1 MWRLFRS
8 NTARPLDFISAARH
22 FRAMIIAIDGT
33 SASGKGTIAK
43 RLAAWFGLPHMDTG
57 RLYRAVGV
65 AALKAGADLEDAPQ
79 LARIAQSLDLSDFDD
94 EELRSAEAA
103 QAASKVARVPEVR
116 NALFQL
122 QRAFA
127 TQAKGA
133 VLDGRDIG
141 TVIAPD
147 ADAKLWITASLEERA
162 RRRHAELVE
171 EGKHLSVSEVEKD
184 LAARDERDA
193 ARRDAPATKAADA
206 VLIDTTDLTID
217 AAVDQAR
224 AAVDAVLATK
234 QSASER

>member
-1 MWRLFRS
+1 
-8 NTARPLDFISAARH
+8 
-22 FRAMIIAIDGT
+22 MIIAIDGT

-43 RLAAWFGLPHMDTG
+43 RLAACFGLPHMDTG

-65 AALKAGADLEDAPQ
+65 AALKAGADFEDACE
-79 LARIAQSLDLSDFDD
+79 LSRIACGLDLEDFDD
-94 EELRSAEAA
+94 EELRSSEAA

-116 NALFQL
+116 EALFQL

-127 TQAKGA
+127 TQAEGA

-147 ADAKLWITASLEERA
+147 ADAKLWVTASLDERA
-162 RRRHAELVE
+162 RRRHTELVK
-171 EGKHLSVSEVEKD
+171 EGKQITVQEVEKD

-193 ARRDAPATKAADA
+193 ARRDAPAIKAEDA

-224 AAVDAVLATK
+224 AAIDAVLATK

>member
-1 MWRLFRS
+1 
-8 NTARPLDFISAARH
+8 
-22 FRAMIIAIDGT
+22 
-33 SASGKGTIAK
+33 
-43 RLAAWFGLPHMDTG
+43 MDTG

-65 AALKAGADLEDAPQ
+65 AALKANADFEDALELSR
-79 LARIAQSLDLSDFDD
+79 LAHSLDLSDFDD
-94 EELRSAEAA
+94 DELRTAEAA

-116 NALFQL
+116 EALFQL

-147 ADAKLWITASLEERA
+147 ADAKLWVTASLEERA
-162 RRRHAELVE
+162 RRRHAELVQ
-171 EGKHLSVSEVEKD
+171 EGKKLTVEAVEKD

>member
-1 MWRLFRS
+1 
-8 NTARPLDFISAARH
+8 
-22 FRAMIIAIDGT
+22 MIIAIDGT

-65 AALKAGADLEDAPQ
+65 AALKAGADFEDAAALSQ
-79 LARIAQSLDLSDFDD
+79 IASALDLNDFVD
-94 EELRSAEAA
+94 EELRTADAA
-103 QAASKVARVPEVR
+103 QAASKVARVPDVR
-116 NALFQL
+116 EALFQL

-141 TVIAPD
+141 TVIAPN
-147 ADAKLWITASLEERA
+147 ADAKLWVTASLAERA
-162 RRRHAELVE
+162 RRRHAELTS
-171 EGKHLSVSEVEKD
+171 EGKYLTIADVEKD
-184 LAARDERDA
+184 LADRDARDA
-193 ARRDAPATKAADA
+193 ARRDAPAKLAEDA

-224 AAVDAVLATK
+224 AVVEAALATK

>member
-1 MWRLFRS
+1 
-8 NTARPLDFISAARH
+8 
-22 FRAMIIAIDGT
+22 MIIAIDGH

-43 RLAAWFGLPHMDTG
+43 RIAAWFGIPHMDTG

-65 AALKAGADLEDAPQ
+65 AALKADTDFEDAQ
-79 LARIAQSLDLSDFDD
+79 ALARIAISLDLNDFDD
-94 EELRSAEAA
+94 KELRSAEAA

-116 NALFQL
+116 QALFEL

-147 ADAKLWITASLEERA
+147 ADAKLWVTASLKERA
-162 RRRHAELVE
+162 RRRHKELEQEGRDISLAQVE
-171 EGKHLSVSEVEKD
+171 EE

-193 ARRDAPATKAADA
+193 ARRDAPATKAEDA

-224 AAVDAVLATK
+224 AVIEAALATK
-234 QSASER
+234 QAASER